1 MKNITKIK
9 EQNDGTSL
17 YELAISPKLE
27 LPTFFSYRER
37 KVSKKDATAEHPA
50 GSKKRIAFNYS
61 TNEYVD
67 VADVAGEGFVEL
79 NGKRQS
85 AEVITVRYVE
95 ELDCIML
102 AKGSYATTIKLPEA
116 GRYQEMTRAYITRDK
131 KVFTSDTFGR
141 WHWICVNGSYKKT
154 YNYEGNP
161 KHVYDYKNN
170 LSDFTTGS
178 AIAASTNEQIL
189 AACKALW
196 GFEVAPVEGNRS
208 VTLNS
213 IYNLVN
219 FVRHKSRTKRNGPKQ
234 RAIDELTAIELPE
247 INSKE
252 SYGRLRHANV
262 GYICRAD
269 DKCVVRIFNNGYE
282 STRFYVGK
290 KGVNACN
297 RADDGTW
304 VARPFTAKSGSYD
317 WTFSIKNV
325 DKDVVAGTQLEY
337 LVDMIEGIEES
348 DRGRAVWALLV
359 MPYLERVM
367 KYDERLKDIITRSL
381 KSYDPMRNV
390 ESYIGVLKDAKKIN
404 AVLGFNKAQL
414 DFFAARKY
422 RGLSVL
428 KTVFGNTLLGID
440 NDTIEFLCTLID
452 SLNSVGCLSS
462 IMQNIATIA
471 KNYGW
476 PTMRAVGNTLI
487 ELVKQSN
494 GRSHYIWNRRDTSGC
509 SNFALYVDYLSM
521 VVEMGC
527 NLPVNIPNAS
537 IRYSHDMAVEL
548 FNMHEIAV
556 EKEKWDKRTRSWN
569 KWTFAPEDEAYIVV
583 APQEP
588 HDLAKEGITLSHCV
602 KNYISRV
609 SDGATNIMFIRKK
622 DEPDTP
628 FYTVEVGNGGTIE
641 QIHGFANCNLDKE
654 PALIPFVDKWIKAC
668 KLKSNNFN
676 KVR

>member
-17 YELAISPKLE
+17 YELAILPKLE

-67 VADVAGEGFVEL
+67 VADVAGAGFVEL

-116 GRYQEMTRAYITRDK
+116 GRYQEMTRVYITRDK
-131 KVFTSDTFGR
+131 KVFTSNTED
-141 WHWICVNGSYKKT
+141 NLKY
-154 YNYEGNP
+154 
-161 KHVYDYKNN
+161 VYDYKNSLLN
-170 LSDFTTGS
+170 FTTGS
-178 AIAASTNEQIL
+178 AVAASTDEQIL

-208 VTLNS
+208 ITLNN

-219 FVRHKSRTKRNGPKQ
+219 FVKHKSRTKRNGPKQ

-252 SYGRLRHANV
+252 SYSRIRYASV
-262 GYICRAD
+262 GVGHICRAD

-282 STRFYVGK
+282 STRLYVGK

-304 VARPFTAKSGSYD
+304 IARPFSAKSDSYD

-337 LVDMIEGIEES
+337 LVDMIEDIEES

-381 KSYDPMRNV
+381 KSHDPMRNI
-390 ESYIGVLKDAKKIN
+390 ESYIGVLKDTKKIN

-428 KTVFGNTLLGID
+428 KTAFGNTLLDID

-452 SLNSVGCLSS
+452 SLSSVVCLSS

-494 GRSHYIWNRRDTSGC
+494 GRSNYMFVWSRRNTSEC

-569 KWTFAPEDEAYIVV
+569 KWTFAPEGEAYIVV